1 MKQKLL
7 STMFAV
13 TCISTLSFAQTREVS
28 GLVTAADGT
37 PISGASISIIGSN
50 TATQTDG
57 SGRFRIQASSGSTLS
72 VSYIGYT
79 TQRVSIGNSTNLSI
93 VLQGGDRALDE
104 VVVTGYAV
112 QSRKEF
118 TGASARVKGEALAE
132 RPLQS
137 FSQGLTGQAAGVNI
151 VQPNGLLNNPP
162 VVRVRGLSSLSLSSF
177 PLVVIDG
184 IPVTTGDVSE
194 NAAANNPL
202 ADINPSDI
210 ESIDILKDAASAA
223 IYGSRAA
230 AGVLVIT
237 TKKGKQGS
245 AKLSYNNWFGSTSAV
260 RLPDVLNAQQY
271 MDHKN
276 QAIKNALEVSPTLP
290 AASYPADGAFFPS
303 YDENGNLIDTD
314 WYDLIYRNAFSQNH
328 DINLS
333 GGSEKTV
340 YYFSAGLSNQ
350 DGFLKKNSFDR
361 KSGRFNV
368 SHTATDWLKFN
379 SSVSFTNSV
388 NNAPN
393 SGSYVG
399 GAFASSGLGRLA
411 IAQVPNV
418 PAYNPDGSY
427 YLAGGAIGS
436 GANKLPA
443 SFANP
448 MPLIDLD
455 KNKSETNRLL
465 ATVGGELK
473 IVDGLFFNTSLT
485 WDLRNTDN
493 NRFWNPKQGDGFGT
507 NGHAYNNSAK
517 SNNWN
522 FINTLRFQK
531 SFDDH
536 NLMLLVGS
544 DAQNRRTENWGGQR
558 QDIADDFF
566 SQYQGTFLIN
576 NAGGNGISEIAY
588 EAYLGSASYNYAGK
602 YFISANIR
610 RDGNSALSSNNRW
623 GTFGGASLGW
633 TVSEED
639 FFKNSSISE
648 TISSLR
654 LKGSWGKV
662 GNGNLGNFYGA
673 YNTYGASIY
682 GTSTSFVY
690 TQAGNNELK
699 WETSSQTNIGLD
711 VGLIENRLSAEI
723 NYYNKNIDN
732 LILGVPQAPSKG
744 IPSNVIL
751 MNVGSMYNR
760 GWEFTVNALPVSNDK
775 FKWQTSLNFSTNKN
789 MVTSLVEDDK
799 PILSYTSDLELT
811 NITQVGYSAAQIYAV
826 KSDGVNPENGRR
838 IFINKAGERV
848 QYLHHGGTN
857 AWTYLDGTRASSV
870 ASDAQALGNTL
881 PTWFGGFNNTF
892 SYMNFD
898 ALLNFTYSG
907 GNYIYNGSKAGLRD
921 QRVWNNSVEV
931 LDAWTPTNTNSNIP
945 RAIYGD
951 NVSNGSSFA
960 ISENIEKGDFLRLQ
974 TLSIGYKLPKSIFE
988 RAGISTL
995 RVYGAVNNA
1004 FIITK
1009 YTGVDPEISTNGN
1022 SNLGSGIERN
1032 SIPNGRTFTLGLNVE
1047 F

>member
-7 STMFAV
+7 GTMFAV
-13 TCISTLSFAQTREVS
+13 ACLTSFSYAQSRNVV
-28 GLVTAADGT
+28 GKVTSSDGK
-37 PISGASISIIGSN
+37 PIGGASITVVGAKNS
-50 TATQTDG
+50 TQSDG
-57 SGRFRIQASSGSTLS
+57 SGNFNISAPAGATLN
-72 VSYIGYT
+72 VSYIGYKS
-79 TQRVSIGNSTNLSI
+79 QRVSIGNSSVVNI
-93 VLQGGDRALDE
+93 VLSSDDKVMDE

-112 QSRKEF
+112 QSKKEF
-118 TGASARVKGEALAE
+118 TGASSRVSGSEIAD
-132 RPLQS
+132 RPVQS
-137 FSQGLTGQAAGVNI
+137 FSQSLTGQAAGVNI

-177 PLVVIDG
+177 PLVVVDG

-202 ADINPSDI
+202 ADINPADI

-237 TKKGKQGS
+237 TKKGKEGA
-245 AKLSYNNWFGSTSAV
+245 AKLSYNGWVGSTRAV
-260 RLPDVLNAQQY
+260 RLPDVLNAQQF

-276 QAIKNALEVSPTLP
+276 QAILNALEVNPNLP
-290 AASYPADGAFFPS
+290 ASSYPRGGAFFPS
-303 YDENGNLIDTD
+303 YDANGNLIDTD
-314 WYDLIYRNAFSQNH
+314 WADLIYRTAISQNH

-333 GGSEKTV
+333 GGTEKTN
-340 YYFSAGLSNQ
+340 YYFSAGISNQ
-350 DGFLKKNSFDR
+350 DGFLKANSFDR

-368 SHTATDWLKFN
+368 SHVATNWLKIN
-379 SSVSFTNSV
+379 STISFTNTL
-388 NNAPN
+388 NQAPN

-427 YLAGGAIGS
+427 YLSGSAIGP
-436 GANKLPA
+436 GANKLNPT
-443 SFANP
+443 FANP

-465 ATVGGELK
+465 ATFGGEIK
-473 IVDGLFFNTSLT
+473 IIDGLYFNTSFT

-493 NRFWNPKQGDGFGT
+493 NRFWNPRQGDGYGT
-507 NGHAYNNSAK
+507 NGQAYNNSTK

-522 FINTLRFQK
+522 FINTLRYQK
-531 SFDDH
+531 SFGKH
-536 NLMLLVGS
+536 NLMALVGS
-544 DAQNRRTENWGGQR
+544 DAQKRRLDAWGGQR

-588 EAYLGSASYNYAGK
+588 EAYLGSVSYNYAGK
-602 YFISANIR
+602 YFVSANLR
-610 RDGNSALSSNNRW
+610 RDGNSALSPNNRW

-639 FFKNSSISE
+639 FFKNSSLSE
-648 TISSLR
+648 KLSTLR
-654 LKGSWGKV
+654 LKASYGKV
-662 GNGNLGNFYGA
+662 GNGNLNNYYGA
-673 YNTYGASIY
+673 YNTYGAGIY
-682 GTSTSFVY
+682 GSSTSFAY
-690 TQAGNNELK
+690 NQAGNNELK
-699 WETSSQTNIGLD
+699 WETSTQTNIGLD
-711 VGLIENRLSAEI
+711 LGFVENRLSAEI

-744 IPSNVIL
+744 VPSNQIL
-751 MNVGSMYNR
+751 LNVGSMYNR
-760 GWEFTVNALPVSNDK
+760 GWEFTFNAVPVVNDN
-775 FKWQTSLNFSTNKN
+775 FKWHTSLNFSTNKN

-799 PILSYTSDLELT
+799 PILNYTSGLELT
-811 NITQVGYSAAQIYAV
+811 NITQVGYSASQIYAV
-826 KSDGVNPENGRR
+826 KTDGINPENGRR

-848 QYLHHGGTN
+848 QYLHQGGAN
-857 AWTYLDGTRASSV
+857 AWTYLDGTKANSV
-870 ASDAQALGNTL
+870 ASDARIAGNTL

-892 SYMNFD
+892 TYKNFD
-898 ALLNFTYSG
+898 AVLNFTYSG

-921 QRVWNNSVEV
+921 QRIWNNSVEV
-931 LDAWTPTNTNSNIP
+931 LDAWTPTNKDGKIP
-945 RAIYGD
+945 RAIYTD

-960 ISENIEKGDFLRLQ
+960 ITENVEKGDFLRLQ
-974 TLSIGYKLPKSIFE
+974 TATVGYKLPQSIFAK
-988 RAGISTL
+988 AGISNV
-995 RVYGAVNNA
+995 RVYASVNNA
-1004 FIITK
+1004 FIIMK

-1022 SNLGSGIERN
+1022 ANLGSGIERN
-1032 SIPNGRTFTLGLNVE
+1032 SIPNGRTFTFGLNVG